1 MEEICICNGHLIV
14 SIKYVHVYKI
24 QMILHYGMEEEE
36 ESLSKG
42 KKGIEVV
49 FSPLSFF
56 FFPV

>member
-1 MEEICICNGHLIV
+1 M
-14 SIKYVHVYKI
+14 YKI
-24 QMILHYGMEEEE
+24 QMILHYEMDEEEE

-49 FSPLSFF
+49 FLPLSFF